1 MSRGSNPT
9 KVKQWSDRLGRFE
22 NSVQTIA
29 QFCVTEG
36 VSQPSF
42 YQWRKKLGIGVLD
55 HADRVRGGKAKRS
68 GESNGGE
75 RPNRGKKSKSAF
87 QPVRLTQA
95 PDLQQ
100 STMIRLADG
109 VEIELGN
116 NLQVVE
122 MVVRSVVDQVLSG
135 AVARCGGASC

>member
-9 KVKQWSDRLGRFE
+9 KVAQWSDRLDRFE
-22 NSVQTIA
+22 DSGQTVT

-36 VSQPSF
+36 VSQPSY
-42 YQWRKKLGIGVLD
+42 YQWRKKLGIV
-55 HADRVRGGKAKRS
+55 DRVRGGKAKRS

-75 RPNRGKKSKSAF
+75 KPHRQKKSTSVFK
-87 QPVRLTQA
+87 PVQLT
-95 PDLQQ
+95 PTPGLQQ

-109 VEIELGN
+109 VEIELGS

-122 MVVRSVVDQVLSG
+122 MVVRSIVDQVLSG
-135 AVARCGGASC
+135 AAARSGGPPC

>member
-9 KVKQWSDRLGRFE
+9 KVAEWSDRLERFE
-22 NSVQTIA
+22 NSGQSVT
-29 QFCVTEG
+29 QFCVAEG

-42 YQWRKKLGIGVLD
+42 YQWKKRLGVG
-55 HADRVRGGKAKRS
+55 DRVRGEQPKRS
-68 GESNGGE
+68 GKSS
-75 RPNRGKKSKSAF
+75 RAKSLVRRDKSKSAF
-87 QPVRLTQA
+87 TSVQLT
-95 PDLQQ
+95 PPPGLQQ

-122 MVVRSVVDQVLSG
+122 MVVRSVVEQVLPNAAS
-135 AVARCGGASC
+135 RTGGTPC

>member
-9 KVKQWSDRLGRFE
+9 KVAEWSDRLERFE
-22 NSVQTIA
+22 DSGQSVT
-29 QFCVTEG
+29 QFCVSED

-42 YQWRKKLGIGVLD
+42 YQWRKRLGVI
-55 HADRVRGGKAKRS
+55 DRVRGGRPKRS
-68 GESNGGE
+68 GQSKRAKSAVGMG
-75 RPNRGKKSKSAF
+75 KSKSAF
-87 QPVRLTQA
+87 ASVQLTPT

-100 STMIRLADG
+100 ITMIRLADG

-122 MVVRSVVDQVLSG
+122 MVARSVVEQVLLN
-135 AVARCGGASC
+135 AAARTGGAPC

>member
-9 KVKQWSDRLGRFE
+9 KVAQWSDRLDRFE
-22 NSVQTIA
+22 NSGQTVT

-42 YQWRKKLGIGVLD
+42 YQWRKKLGII
-55 HADRVRGGKAKRS
+55 DRVRGGKAKRR

-75 RPNRGKKSKSAF
+75 KPNRGKKSTSAF
-87 QPVRLTQA
+87 KPVQLA
-95 PDLQQ
+95 PTPGVQQ

-109 VEIELGN
+109 VEIELGH

-122 MVVRSVVDQVLSG
+122 MVVRSVIDQVLPGAAARSG
-135 AVARCGGASC
+135 GTPC

>member
-9 KVKQWSDRLGRFE
+9 KVAQWSDRLDRFE
-22 NSVQTIA
+22 SSGQTVA

-42 YQWRKKLGIGVLD
+42 YQWKKKLDIIN
-55 HADRVRGGKAKRS
+55 RVRGGKAKRS
-68 GESNGGE
+68 GRSNRGE
-75 RPNRGKKSKSAF
+75 RPHRGKKSKSAF
-87 QPVRLTQA
+87 KPVPWTPTLG
-95 PDLQQ
+95 LQQ

-122 MVVRSVVDQVLSG
+122 MVVRSVVDQVLPGAAARSG
-135 AVARCGGASC
+135 GTPC

>member
-9 KVKQWSDRLGRFE
+9 KVAQWSDRLDRFE
-22 NSVQTIA
+22 NSGQTVT

-42 YQWRKKLGIGVLD
+42 YQWRKKLGIV
-55 HADRVRGGKAKRS
+55 DRVRGGKAKRS

-75 RPNRGKKSKSAF
+75 RPNRGKKSTSAF
-87 QPVRLTQA
+87 KPVQLA
-95 PDLQQ
+95 PTPGLQQ

-109 VEIELGN
+109 VEIELGH

-122 MVVRSVVDQVLSG
+122 MVVRSVVDQVLPGAAARSG
-135 AVARCGGASC
+135 GTPC